1 MNPGTTFIDRDYDPL
16 GHLWIVLSAPTG
28 RGRVAVVNLTSHN
41 PERRDCGDHCLV
53 LGPGDHPFIRHD
65 SCVYYKRAR
74 LRSLRAM
81 REDEARGELERSEP
95 LSDDLL
101 LLAQQGALA
110 SQVISP
116 SVRAAL
122 LP

>member
-1 MNPGTTFIDRDYDPL
+1 MNPGATFVDRSYDPL
-16 GHLWIVLSAPTG
+16 GHLWIVLSAPAW

-41 PERRDCGDHCLV
+41 PERRDCGDHCLI
-53 LGPGDHPFIRHD
+53 LGPGDHPFVRHE

-74 LRSLRAM
+74 LRSPRALRAGIA
-81 REDEARGELERSEP
+81 EGGIELHEP
-95 LSDDLL
+95 LGDDLL
-101 LLAQQGALA
+101 FRIQQGALA
-110 SQVISP
+110 SQVIAS